1 MQIDHINIKAPPA
14 LLEEVRN
21 FYCEVL
27 GLEEGARPEFSS
39 KGYWLYSAAGPIV
52 HLSVADESPPAG
64 AGGHLDH
71 VAFRT
76 SGLREFVTR
85 LGDLGVDFHR
95 AYVQELDLTQ
105 LFFSDPAGTG
115 LEINF
120 SGERAA

>member
-14 LLEEVRN
+14 LLEEVRD

-27 GLEEGARPEFSS
+27 GLQEGARPEFAS

-52 HLSVADESPPAG
+52 HLSVVDESPRAG

-76 SGLREFVTR
+76 RGLREFVTR
-85 LGDLGVDFHR
+85 LGVLGVDFHR
-95 AYVQELDLTQ
+95 AYVPELDLTQ

-115 LEINF
+115 LEVNF
-120 SGERAA
+120 AGERAA

>member
-27 GLEEGARPEFSS
+27 GLEEGLRPEFSS

-52 HLSVADESPPAG
+52 HLSVVDESPPAS

-85 LGDLGVDFHR
+85 LGVLGLDFRR
-95 AYVQELDLTQ
+95 AYIPELDLTQ
-105 LFFSDPAGTG
+105 LFFCDPAGTG
-115 LEINF
+115 LEVNF